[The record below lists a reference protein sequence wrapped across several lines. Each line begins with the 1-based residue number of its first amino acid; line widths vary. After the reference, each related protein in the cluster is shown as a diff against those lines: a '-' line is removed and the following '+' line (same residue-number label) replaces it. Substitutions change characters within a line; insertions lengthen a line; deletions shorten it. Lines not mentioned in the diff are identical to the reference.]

1 MSRGRHA
8 PSGREGESLVREKKR
23 IDDDWKRRAAEE
35 KAKIASQL
43 EPSRPPAAAPRGAET
58 GDAPSPEPAE
68 DPAPT
73 EAGEPDPTLLRLIS
87 TIGGQAMLA
96 LGMTE
101 DPHTGQR
108 YLDLDLA
115 RETVDML
122 GVIEERTRGNLS
134 AEEARI
140 IGEVLHQLRVTYTQR
155 VQQAQQ
161 AAMNQPPPGADPGV
175 GGRA

>member
-1 MSRGRHA
+1 M
-8 PSGREGESLVREKKR
+8 
-23 IDDDWKRRAAEE
+23 
-35 KAKIASQL
+35 IASL
-43 EPSRPPAAAPRGAET
+43 SDRAHA
-58 GDAPSPEPAE
+58 
-68 DPAPT
+68 
-73 EAGEPDPTLLRLIS
+73 
-87 TIGGQAMLA
+87 
-96 LGMTE
+96 
-101 DPHTGQR
+101 H
-108 YLDLDLA
+108 LDLDLA

-175 GGRA
+175 GGGA